1 MAVDSAPRL
10 DVARGRRAPN
20 ARTRVIVAEH
30 GAIMRAGI
38 RALLERAPG
47 IAVIAEATAY
57 EQVLLAIEEHG
68 PDVLVVDLD
77 LGDDTTRGLNL
88 CEEIADRFPETK
100 ILVLADTLS
109 ELVVVEAL
117 RRGARGFLVKR
128 AVTPDELVRSVR
140 AVQEGEAAF
149 GKGVGAIVAR
159 TLGAERHDP
168 ETLTAR
174 ELDVVRRVA
183 HGLSNQ
189 QIAHE
194 LFLSVSTVKFHIHNA
209 SRKLHAGRRA
219 ELVLRAAAR
228 GLV

>member
-1 MAVDSAPRL
+1 
-10 DVARGRRAPN
+10 
-20 ARTRVIVAEH
+20 
-30 GAIMRAGI
+30 MRAGI

-47 IAVIAEATAY
+47 VAVIAEATDY
-57 EQVLLAIEEHG
+57 DQVLLAVEEHG

-77 LGDDTTRGLNL
+77 LGDDTTRGLTL
-88 CEEIADRFPETK
+88 CEEISERFPLTQ

-109 ELVVVEAL
+109 ELVVVEAI
-117 RRGARGFLVKR
+117 RRGARGFLVKGQVS
-128 AVTPDELVRSVR
+128 ADELVRSVR

-159 TLGAERHDP
+159 TLGSDRHDMDLLSP
-168 ETLTAR
+168 R
-174 ELDVVRRVA
+174 ELEVVRRVA

-219 ELVLRAAAR
+219 ELVLRASAK